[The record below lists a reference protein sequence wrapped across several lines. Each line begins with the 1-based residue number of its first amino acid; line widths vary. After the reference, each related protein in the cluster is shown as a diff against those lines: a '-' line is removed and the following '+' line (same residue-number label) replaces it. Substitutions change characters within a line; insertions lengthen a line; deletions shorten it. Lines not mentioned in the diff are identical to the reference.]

1 MLCGELEWM
10 PPTFRPLAP
19 IIVDAHDVHHAA
31 FPLKL
36 HFFHSSLVFIDYHP
50 QVFDVG
56 TLWQLAESFTTDA
69 IFRHD
74 T

>member
-19 IIVDAHDVHHAA
+19 IIADAHDVHHAA

-36 HFFHSSLVFIDYHP
+36 RFFHSSLFSIEYHP

-56 TLWQLAESFTTDA
+56 IIWQLAESFATDA
-69 IFRHD
+69 SLCHG